1 MTVQLV
7 ACTPLTTGGS
17 GASGRRTVKQAENS
31 DFASVSH
38 LHHIYLPL
46 IKNNDKLNITGVR
59 YENAIL
65 NNKNLY
71 SEFRK

>member
-7 ACTPLTTGGS
+7 ACTSLATGGS
-17 GASGRRTVKQAENS
+17 GALGGRTVKQAENS
-31 DFASVSH
+31 DFASVSD
-38 LHHIYLPL
+38 LRHIYLPL
-46 IKNNDKLNITGVR
+46 IRNSDKLNITGVR